1 MFDIVKTE
9 FRLSDFAK
17 TAGDEA
23 PTPILSKDG
32 APFLLLTLT
41 NSRNKHNLTL
51 DWALLGESP
60 VHRRPKAPKLSD
72 VEVDA
77 IFLHGLLQG
86 LGLLIDEAQ
95 CVSSPASNATTA
107 LAEEVIKKS
116 ALLSEDLGRLVDATP
131 DARGSHV
138 EAGQ

>member
-1 MFDIVKTE
+1 MFDLAQTE

-32 APFLLLTLT
+32 AP
-41 NSRNKHNLTL
+41 SREVMEYCNKHNLTL

-72 VEVDA
+72 VEMDA
-77 IFLHGLLQG
+77 VFLHGLLQG
-86 LGLLIDEAQ
+86 LGLLIDETEH
-95 CVSSPASNATTA
+95 VSSPASNATTA
-107 LAEEVIKKS
+107 LVEEVIKKS
-116 ALLSEDLGRLVDATP
+116 ALLSEDLGRLADVTP
-131 DARGSHV
+131 GARSV
-138 EAGQ
+138 SSEAIQ

>member
-32 APFLLLTLT
+32 AP
-41 NSRNKHNLTL
+41 SREVMEYCNKHNLTL